1 MGQDSQRFLTMAM
14 YRRWAYMVVAIL
26 VSTWLLDAAV
36 FNFED
41 DKGILYIRSFD
52 MNQEEFVVT
61 QTELDTG
68 LSHPW
73 ARMSVKGLYYLDKV
87 MQWSCIAC
95 LLCFFSNRWRVRIA
109 TFTALVAGLYY
120 VLLIYYAMQISDVHY
135 ATFYPNFKVF
145 LPAVVCQ
152 LMILVRQNVI
162 RSSNLRAD
170 MELEK

>member
-26 VSTWLLDAAV
+26 VSTWLLDAAI

-87 MQWSCIAC
+87 MQWGCIAC
-95 LLCFFSNRWRVRIA
+95 LLCFFSNRW
-109 TFTALVAGLYY
+109 
-120 VLLIYYAMQISDVHY
+120 YAMQISDVHY

-162 RSSNLRAD
+162 RSSNVRAD

>member
-1 MGQDSQRFLTMAM
+1 MEQDSQRFLKMAM

-73 ARMSVKGLYYLDKV
+73 ARMSVKGLYYCDKV
-87 MQWSCIAC
+87 MQWGCIAC

-109 TFTALVAGLYY
+109 TFTALIAGLYY
-120 VLLIYYAMQISDVHY
+120 VLLIYYAMQISDAHY

-152 LMILVRQNVI
+152 LMVLVRQNVI

>member
-26 VSTWLLDAAV
+26 VSTWLLDATV

-73 ARMSVKGLYYLDKV
+73 VCEGLVLPRQSDAMGLYRL
-87 MQWSCIAC
+87 SA
-95 LLCFFSNRWRVRIA
+95 LFF
-109 TFTALVAGLYY
+109 
-120 VLLIYYAMQISDVHY
+120 Q
-135 ATFYPNFKVF
+135 
-145 LPAVVCQ
+145 
-152 LMILVRQNVI
+152 
-162 RSSNLRAD
+162 
-170 MELEK
+170 